1 MKSVI
6 ILILSL
12 MNVSFA
18 KTINASENK
27 KSSFTAEILEKIP
40 TTETDA
46 ISSQECKGGGG
57 GDR

>member
-1 MKSVI
+1 
-6 ILILSL
+6 